1 MHGSHAKCCYDWALA
16 RADIT
21 VIISLAVADIYWS
34 KVTEVDV
41 KSQFTFFNINILL
54 FLRHINDFLML
65 SFRPMSGFVFVC
77 AIILLEKILL
87 RYYEFLRIK
96 QFLIMY

>member
-1 MHGSHAKCCYDWALA
+1 
-16 RADIT
+16 
-21 VIISLAVADIYWS
+21 
-34 KVTEVDV
+34 
-41 KSQFTFFNINILL
+41 
-54 FLRHINDFLML
+54 
-65 SFRPMSGFVFVC
+65 MSGFVFVC